1 MTAAQ
6 ETAVTYT
13 GKETPFVDRIYRSR
27 LTFNPGQTRAL
38 PALLA
43 AKLLRH
49 SDVFKLYVEPAP
61 EQAPSP
67 APAAVTPTS
76 AATEGDKAQ
85 TQQPSDSATVLQV
98 PPPVETALD
107 PKPVI
112 EDDTAKLLDEAKK
125 AEDQQRQQEDAR
137 FTLLQQIDKMDKQ
150 ALRDW
155 TKQTYNQDMPPQ
167 LGLEK
172 MRDRVRGFIDQF
184 GAL

>member
-49 SDVFKLYVEPAP
+49 SDVFQVYVEPAP
-61 EQAPSP
+61 EAVAVAEP
-67 APAAVTPTS
+67 A
-76 AATEGDKAQ
+76 AATEGNKLD
-85 TQQPSDSATVLQV
+85 QQPPVDQAPIPPVL
-98 PPPVETALD
+98 PPVETV
-107 PKPVI
+107 KPPV
-112 EDDTAKLLDEAKK
+112 DDTAALLDAAKK
-125 AEDQQRQQEDAR
+125 AEDDQRQQEDAR

-155 TKQTYNQDMPPQ
+155 TKQTYQQDLPPQ

>member
-49 SDVFKLYVEPAP
+49 TDVFQVYVEPEAV
-61 EQAPSP
+61 P
-67 APAAVTPTS
+67 ALAAVTPPA
-76 AATEGDKAQ
+76 AATESVKLD
-85 TQQPSDSATVLQV
+85 QQPPIEADK
-98 PPPVETALD
+98 PPV
-107 PKPVI
+107 
-112 EDDTAKLLDEAKK
+112 DDTATLLDDAKK
-125 AEDQQRQQEDAR
+125 AEDLQRQQEDAR

-150 ALRDW
+150 ALLDW
-155 TKQTYNQDMPPQ
+155 TKQTYQQDLPPQ

>member
-13 GKETPFVDRIYRSR
+13 GRETPFVDRIYRSK
-27 LTFNPGQTRAL
+27 LTFNPGQTRLL

-49 SDVFKLYVEPAP
+49 AEFTPFVEPG
-61 EQAPSP
+61 
-67 APAAVTPTS
+67 
-76 AATEGDKAQ
+76 TESVAD
-85 TQQPSDSATVLQV
+85 
-98 PPPVETALD
+98 
-107 PKPVI
+107 
-112 EDDTAKLLDEAKK
+112 AKK
-125 AEDQQRQQEDAR
+125 AEDLQLQEKPVTQDDTATLLDDAKKAEDLQRQQEDAR

-155 TKQTYNQDMPPQ
+155 TKQTYQQDLPPQ

-172 MRDRVRGFIDQF
+172 MRDRVRDFIDQF

>member
-27 LTFNPGQTRAL
+27 LTFHPGQTRAL

-49 SDVFKLYVEPAP
+49 ADVFQVYVEPEAV
-61 EQAPSP
+61 P
-67 APAAVTPTS
+67 ALAAVTPP
-76 AATEGDKAQ
+76 AASTESVKLDHQPPIDADK
-85 TQQPSDSATVLQV
+85 
-98 PPPVETALD
+98 PPV
-107 PKPVI
+107 
-112 EDDTAKLLDEAKK
+112 DDTATLLDDAKK
-125 AEDQQRQQEDAR
+125 AEDLQRQQEDAR

-155 TKQTYNQDMPPQ
+155 TKQTYQQDLPPQ

>member
-13 GKETPFVDRIYRSR
+13 GRETPFVDRIYRSK
-27 LTFNPGQTRAL
+27 LTFNPGQTRLL

-49 SDVFKLYVEPAP
+49 AEFTPFVEPG
-61 EQAPSP
+61 
-67 APAAVTPTS
+67 
-76 AATEGDKAQ
+76 TESVAD
-85 TQQPSDSATVLQV
+85 
-98 PPPVETALD
+98 
-107 PKPVI
+107 
-112 EDDTAKLLDEAKK
+112 AKK
-125 AEDQQRQQEDAR
+125 AEDLQLQEKPVTQDDTATLLDDAKKAEDLQRQQEDAR

-155 TKQTYNQDMPPQ
+155 TKQTYQQDLPPQ

>member
-13 GKETPFVDRIYRSR
+13 GQEKPFVDRIYRSR
-27 LTFNPGQTRAL
+27 LTFNHGQTRLL

-49 SDVFKLYVEPAP
+49 SDVFEVYVERAP
-61 EQAPSP
+61 ETAPV
-67 APAAVTPTS
+67 PAAVTPTP
-76 AATEGDKAQ
+76 AATEGDQAA
-85 TQQPSDSATVLQV
+85 TQ
-98 PPPVETALD
+98 PPVD
-107 PKPVI
+107 PVPAVPV
-112 EDDTAKLLDEAKK
+112 DDTALQLEAAKK
-125 AEDQQRQQEDAR
+125 VEDDQRQQEDAR
-137 FTLLQQIDKMDKQ
+137 FMLLQQIDKMDKQ

-155 TKQTYNQDMPPQ
+155 TKQTYQQDLPGN
-167 LGLEK
+167 LGLDK

>member
-49 SDVFKLYVEPAP
+49 ADVFQVYVEPAP
-61 EQAPSP
+61 EAVPEP
-67 APAAVTPTS
+67 A
-76 AATEGDKAQ
+76 AATEGAKLD
-85 TQQPSDSATVLQV
+85 QQPPIDQATIQ
-98 PPPVETALD
+98 PPVETEKPPEDNTAALL
-107 PKPVI
+107 
-112 EDDTAKLLDEAKK
+112 EAAKK
-125 AEDQQRQQEDAR
+125 AEDEQRQQEDAR

-150 ALRDW
+150 ALREW
-155 TKQTYNQDMPPQ
+155 TKQTYQQDLPPQ

>member
-27 LTFNPGQTRAL
+27 LTFKPGQTRAL

-49 SDVFKLYVEPAP
+49 TDVFQVYNEPAP
-61 EQAPSP
+61 EAVP
-67 APAAVTPTS
+67 ALAAAAATPPA
-76 AATEGDKAQ
+76 AATEGVKLD
-85 TQQPSDSATVLQV
+85 QQ
-98 PPPVETALD
+98 PPVEGD
-107 PKPVI
+107 KPSV
-112 EDDTAKLLDEAKK
+112 DDTAKLLEDAKK

>member
-13 GKETPFVDRIYRSR
+13 GRETPFVDRIYRSR
-27 LTFNPGQTRAL
+27 LTFNPGQTRML

-49 SDVFKLYVEPAP
+49 AEFEPAAQP
-61 EQAPSP
+61 EDAP
-67 APAAVTPTS
+67 APAPAPTM
-76 AATEGDKAQ
+76 E
-85 TQQPSDSATVLQV
+85 
-98 PPPVETALD
+98 PVKT
-107 PKPVI
+107 
-112 EDDTAKLLDEAKK
+112 DDTSKLLDEAKK
-125 AEDQQRQQEDAR
+125 VEDEQRKKEDER

-155 TKQTYNQDMPPQ
+155 AKQTYKQDLPPQ

-172 MRDRVRGFIDQF
+172 MRDRVRGFVDQF

>member
-13 GKETPFVDRIYRSR
+13 GRETPFVDRIYRSK
-27 LTFNPGQTRAL
+27 LTFNPGQTRLL

-49 SDVFKLYVEPAP
+49 AEFTPFVEPG
-61 EQAPSP
+61 
-67 APAAVTPTS
+67 
-76 AATEGDKAQ
+76 TESVAD
-85 TQQPSDSATVLQV
+85 
-98 PPPVETALD
+98 
-107 PKPVI
+107 
-112 EDDTAKLLDEAKK
+112 AKK
-125 AEDQQRQQEDAR
+125 AEDLQLQEKPVTQDDTATLLDDAKKAEDLQLQEKPVTQDDTATLLDDAKKAEDLQRQQEDAR

-155 TKQTYNQDMPPQ
+155 TKQTYQQDLPPQ